1 MIGNGP
7 QMLSSQG
14 KVMTPPIAPQT
25 HPNPC
30 ISLSSPRVFVKKIG
44 QSGGADRVVGSL
56 SAAGEGGTE
65 LVLWASSLFG
75 IGWLVGLRP
84 LHPIICPESVW
95 GKGPRSESRLGLLL
109 QASGAQLSLV
119 LSWASPCGL
128 QTLHL
133 RTVGGLRVS
142 PPPEQV

>member
-1 MIGNGP
+1 M
-7 QMLSSQG
+7 
-14 KVMTPPIAPQT
+14 
-25 HPNPC
+25 
-30 ISLSSPRVFVKKIG
+30 KKIG

-56 SAAGEGGTE
+56 SAAREGGTE

-109 QASGAQLSLV
+109 QEIGRAHV
-119 LSWASPCGL
+119 
-128 QTLHL
+128 
-133 RTVGGLRVS
+133 
-142 PPPEQV
+142 